1 MMTHEI
7 CCLDVFLVARL
18 SKSTVF
24 GADAVVGADSGDNS
38 QCHKRQLR

>member
-1 MMTHEI
+1 MTHEI

-24 GADAVVGADSGDNS
+24 SADAVVGADGGDDG
-38 QCHKRQLR
+38 QCHERQLW